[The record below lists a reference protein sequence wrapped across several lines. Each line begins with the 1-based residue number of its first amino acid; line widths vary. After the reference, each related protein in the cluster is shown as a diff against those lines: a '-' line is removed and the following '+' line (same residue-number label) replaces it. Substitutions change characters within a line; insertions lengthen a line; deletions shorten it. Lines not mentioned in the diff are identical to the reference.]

1 MDKYEGAKLGGGW
14 RILQI
19 LLVFLAAILV
29 LWGFYYSATCF
40 LSEPP
45 ICLTLM
51 DAVPY
56 FIYSF
61 ILLTGAI
68 VTEFK
73 SKISSQEPLE
83 EAKFKAD
90 RLEKVKRG
98 MGFLIIAF
106 SLLFI
111 LSWYDETF
119 GKCLC

>member
-19 LLVFLAAILV
+19 LLVFLAAFLV
-29 LWGFYYSATCF
+29 LRGFYYSATCF
-40 LSEPP
+40 LSSPP

-51 DAVPY
+51 DAIHY

-73 SKISSQEPLE
+73 SKILSQEPLE
-83 EAKFKAD
+83 EAKFKAV
-90 RLEKVKRG
+90 RLEKVKRR
-98 MGFLIIAF
+98 MVFSIIAF
-106 SLLFI
+106 SLLFF

-119 GKCLC
+119 GI

>member
-1 MDKYEGAKLGGGW
+1 MDKYEGARLGDGW

-19 LLVFLAAILV
+19 LLIFLAAVLI
-29 LWGFYYSATCF
+29 LWGFYHSTTCF
-40 LSEPP
+40 LSSPP

-83 EAKFKAD
+83 EAKFKAV
-90 RLEKVKRG
+90 RLEKVKRR
-98 MGFLIIAF
+98 MVFSIIAF